1 MPPEGAHGLGYHGM
15 AISTLCL
22 PAETGVTKIPAF
34 GTRSIGR
41 PAMPLRRGRRRRRG
55 LNFITMILVLCAHPY
70 PRHSRACSALVN
82 AVSDLPGL
90 EVRSLYDLYP
100 DFDIDVTAEQ
110 AALSRAD
117 LVVWLHPLYWY
128 SVPSMLKHW
137 FDVVLLRGWA
147 YGKEG
152 NALRGKPCLWVVSA
166 GGDENSYSRDG
177 MHEQPFEKF
186 VPPIEQTARF
196 CGMKW
201 QTPIVLH
208 GAHEVNDVELSAATQ
223 IFRARLIEWSG
234 ES

>member
-1 MPPEGAHGLGYHGM
+1 M
-15 AISTLCL
+15 AISTLGH
-22 PAETGVTKIPAF
+22 PAETGATQIPGF

-41 PAMPLRRGRRRRRG
+41 LTMPLRRGRRRIRG
-55 LNFITMILVLCAHPY
+55 LNFITMILVLYAHPY
-70 PRHSRACSALVN
+70 PRHSRACSALMN

-152 NALRGKPCLWVVSA
+152 NSLRGKQCLWVVST
-166 GGDENSYSRDG
+166 GGDANSYSMDG

-186 VPPIEQTARF
+186 VLPIEQTARF

-201 QTPIVLH
+201 QPPIVLH
-208 GAHEVNDVELSAATQ
+208 GAHAVSDAELAAAAE
-223 IFRARLIEWSG
+223 IFRARLIEGTRRS
-234 ES
+234 